1 MSSGL
6 ELLKE
11 GCVVMCIGMGMVI
24 TFLTIMV
31 FSIEIMHI
39 IIEKLNKIFPPEIKE
54 EVKKVAKAK
63 KFKTN
68 LMRLLCQKG
77 FKKKSKFT
85 ALAVLDYAL
94 TVR

>member
-54 EVKKVAKAK
+54 EVKKTTIAK
-63 KFKTN
+63 KPTADE
-68 LMRLLCQKG
+68 QIAIAIAA
-77 FKKKSKFT
+77 SKI
-85 ALAVLDYAL
+85 
-94 TVR
+94 

>member
-11 GCVVMCIGMGMVI
+11 GAVVMCIGMGMVI

-54 EVKKVAKAK
+54 EVKKVAKVK
-63 KFKTN
+63 KPTADE
-68 LMRLLCQKG
+68 QIAIAIAA
-77 FKKKSKFT
+77 SK
-85 ALAVLDYAL
+85 V
-94 TVR
+94 

>member
-11 GCVVMCIGMGMVI
+11 GCIVMVIGLGMVI

-54 EVKKVAKAK
+54 EVKKVVKAK
-63 KFKTN
+63 KPTDDE
-68 LMRLLCQKG
+68 QIAIAIAA
-77 FKKKSKFT
+77 SK
-85 ALAVLDYAL
+85 V
-94 TVR
+94 